1 MSGSVLAELAAPLAA
16 AVAGVGGDGAS
27 LRLERPSDPQHGD
40 YASGVAMALAK
51 PLRSAPRD
59 IAGQIVERLESPWL
73 TGAEIAGPGFINLRV
88 TPSWLGHVVGRVL
101 DEGERYGAGA
111 AAKPQRVQVEYVSAN
126 PVGPLTVGSARN
138 AAYGDALSRL
148 FAFAGHEVSREY
160 YFNDA
165 GRQIDLFGASLA
177 ARARG
182 EEPPEDGYQGAYVAE
197 VAASLGLPPDAP
209 DEEWSRLGTA
219 AMMAEIRTTLE
230 RFRVEFDSWFRERS
244 LYEDGS
250 VERTIERLKT
260 SGHTYEQ
267 DGALWFRSTDF
278 GDDKDRVIL
287 RSNGKPSYFAGDL
300 AYIVSKLER
309 GFDTAV
315 YVLGADHHGYA
326 PRLKGA
332 GAALGYE
339 PDRVDV
345 QIYQLIHLKGG
356 RMSKRSGLLV
366 TLDDLL
372 DQIGTDAARLALVQR
387 SHDQTI
393 DLDLDLL
400 VSQNAGEPGLL
411 QPVRARPHRRHPAQG
426 RRRRGRCAPAAR
438 LGAGRGGAC
447 TGQAARRLPRPGGR
461 GRRAAR
467 PAPGRRLRAGHGP
480 RVPPLLHGVPGAPG
494 RARAAG
500 EPAGAVRGDPPGG
513 RHRPRPDR
521 GRGARH
527 HVGGSACV
535 QQAAGGLDR
544 PDPDRAQ
551 VVVERVGPGR
561 EHRRRPARAGR
572 ST

>member
-1 MSGSVLAELAAPLAA
+1 MSGSVLAELAAPLAD

-27 LRLERPSDPQHGD
+27 LRLERPNDPRHGD
-40 YASGVAMALAK
+40 YASGVAMTLAK
-51 PLRSAPRD
+51 PLRSAPRE
-59 IAGQIVERLESPWL
+59 IAGRIVERIESPWL

-101 DEGERYGAGA
+101 DEGARYGAA
-111 AAKPQRVQVEYVSAN
+111 AAAAPQRIQVEYVSAN

-182 EEPPEDGYQGAYVAE
+182 EEPPEDGYQGAYVAD
-197 VAASLGLPPDAP
+197 VAASLGLPADAP
-209 DEEWSRLGTA
+209 LEEWSQRGTA
-219 AMMAEIRTTLE
+219 AMMAEIRQTLE

-250 VERTIERLKT
+250 VERTIERLRQA
-260 SGHTYEQ
+260 GHTYEQ

-287 RSNGKPSYFAGDL
+287 RSNGKPSYFAADL

-332 GAALGYE
+332 GAALGYA

-400 VSQNAGEPGLL
+400 VSQNAEN
-411 QPVRARPHRRHPAQG
+411 PVYYCQYAHARIAGILRKGGDAAAGARPQPGWEPVEEERALIKQLADFPDLVAEAAE
-426 RRRRGRCAPAAR
+426 RRGP
-438 LGAGRGGAC
+438 
-447 TGQAARRLPRPGGR
+447 
-461 GRRAAR
+461 
-467 PAPGRRLRAGHGP
+467 H
-480 RVPPLLHGVPGAPG
+480 RVVGYVQDT
-494 RARAAG
+494 ARAFHRFYTECPVLPA
-500 EPAGAVRGDPPGG
+500 EPELRQSRLALCEATR
-513 RHRPRPDR
+513 
-521 GRGARH
+521 
-527 HVGGSACV
+527 
-535 QQAAGGLDR
+535 
-544 PDPDRAQ
+544 Q
-551 VVVERVGPGR
+551 VVATALDLIGVEAPD
-561 EHRRRPARAGR
+561 
-572 ST
+572 SM